1 MLAVL
6 RIVVRTIAILV
17 VPAVSLPAFSQPR
30 PKTLPDAVERR
41 ATITGG
47 GSNSGK
53 CTIDVNVDDQ
63 VEVEIAD
70 VKANLRTLT
79 GQPATWIRF
88 ECTTPLPHN
97 MGDFELRA
105 ISGRGKVTLVQDPR
119 PNSGRAIVRIEDPRV
134 GREDYTFELL
144 WRGGTSFHGLAP
156 PDPREYGHTDRER
169 AERDIDGGIEMN
181 FAGRGDGF
189 FHRHNGNDRLTDL
202 DLSIRGHDVRITL
215 KTAAGASL
223 YFTGQVVQ
231 KSGNRIT
238 AQVSGD
244 LAAGTMYIE
253 SDRTKRVRSISM
265 SEASNGLG
273 RNLFDL
279 RWHN

>member
-1 MLAVL
+1 MAVL
-6 RIVVRTIAILV
+6 IAILV
-17 VPAVSLPAFSQPR
+17 TLPAITSLFAQQR
-30 PKTLPDAVERR
+30 PKTTVEAVERR
-41 ATITGG
+41 AILTGG

-53 CTIDVNVDDQ
+53 CTIEVSVDDQ
-63 VEVEIAD
+63 VEVEVAD
-70 VKANLRTLT
+70 IKANLRTLT

-97 MGDFELRA
+97 MGDFELRP

-119 PNSGRAIVRIEDPRV
+119 PNSGRAIVRIEDPRI
-134 GREDYTFELL
+134 GRDDYTFELL
-144 WRGGTSFHGLAP
+144 WRGATSFDGLAS
-156 PDPREYGHTDRER
+156 PDPREYGHTDRQR
-169 AERDIDGGIEMN
+169 AAERDISGGMELN

-189 FHRHNGNDRLTDL
+189 FRRHNGNDRLTDL

-215 KTAAGASL
+215 KTAAGASI
-223 YFTGQVVQ
+223 YFTGQVVEVE
-231 KSGNRIT
+231 KAGNRIT
-238 AQVSGD
+238 AQVSSD

-253 SDRTKRVRSISM
+253 SDRQKKVRSLSM
-265 SEASNGLG
+265 SQANNGLG